1 MTFLKVKNNHMNLQ
15 ELKQKNPAELII
27 EAEKLGIENPST
39 LRKQEI
45 LFAIL
50 KKLAEKNEQITATG
64 VLEVLQDGFGFL
76 RAIESNYLPGPD
88 DIYVSP
94 SQIRRFGLRTGDSVE
109 GEIRGPKDAE
119 RYFALLKVNKIN
131 FDEPDK
137 GKNKIAFDNLT
148 PLYPNKRIKL
158 EVESTKV
165 EKRPDNTAR
174 LIDLVSPIGKEQR
187 SLIVSPPRA
196 GKTIILQNI
205 AQSITAN
212 HPECYLMVLL
222 IDERPEEVTDMQRSV
237 KGEVVASTFD
247 EPASRHVAV
256 AEMVIEKAKR
266 LVEHKKDVVILL
278 DSITRLG
285 RAYNAVIPSSGKVL
299 TGGVDANA
307 LQRPKRFF
315 GAARNVEEGGSLTII
330 STALVD
336 TGSRMDEVIFEEF
349 KGTGNSELIL
359 DRKVADKR
367 IYPALDITRSGT
379 RREELLFEKDDLSKM
394 NVLRRIISPMGT
406 MDGIEFLISKL
417 KNTKNN
423 ADFFESMNKSV

>member
-1 MTFLKVKNNHMNLQ
+1 MNLQ

-131 FDEPDK
+131 FDESDK

-148 PLYPNKRIKL
+148 PLYPNERIKL
-158 EVESTKV
+158 EVETTKV
-165 EKRPDNTAR
+165 EKKPDNTAR
-174 LIDLVSPIGKEQR
+174 LIDLVSPIGKGQR

-315 GAARNVEEGGSLTII
+315 GAARNIEEGGSLTII
-330 STALVD
+330 STALID

-349 KGTGNSELIL
+349 KGTGNSETVL
-359 DRKVADKR
+359 DRKIADKR
-367 IYPALDITRSGT
+367 IYPAIDITKSGT
-379 RREELLFEKDDLSKM
+379 RREELLFDKNDLQKM
-394 NVLRRIISPMGT
+394 NVLRRIIAPMGT
-406 MDGIEFLISKL
+406 MDAIEFINSKL
-417 KNTKNN
+417 KDTKNN
-423 ADFFESMNKSV
+423 AEFFNSMNKPS